1 MGLIRPPIR
10 KLEFLALPARR
21 QLPSRFPSPFQPSY
35 LPYLAS
41 PSPLSPPF
49 FQPFFP
55 PNRHTRAE
63 KNNGTIL
70 EIFRFFRGGGWNER
84 EFRNKGE
91 TKPQRRESNRF
102 VSETVGTTLRKGS
115 PLYTSPAKG
124 CVRRSGARSGG
135 TVISCPRNRSS
146 RILRRVSYRPVLE
159 PLALKIEYCR
169 GIPLERRTTIIEA
182 AAKAALADNRG
193 TRRNSN
199 LGDILLA
206 RGEADWEEARF
217 VGRRPFFSF
226 IPAAGFLTRLERRR
240 MRRWCVAATGLQK
253 KAEKERVIY
262 RHEARSARIT
272 FPSARS

>member
-21 QLPSRFPSPFQPSY
+21 QLPSRFPSPSQPSY

-55 PNRHTRAE
+55 PNRSRERKTTERFQKFFDSFEGVVGTRE
-63 KNNGTIL
+63 N
-70 EIFRFFRGGGWNER
+70 F
-84 EFRNKGE
+84 E
-91 TKPQRRESNRF
+91 TKVKLNRKEGNPIA
-102 VSETVGTTLRKGS
+102 SCPKLSGPRSAKGL

-146 RILRRVSYRPVLE
+146 RILRRVSCRPVLE

-169 GIPLERRTTIIEA
+169 GIPLDRPRTA
-182 AAKAALADNRG
+182 YNNNR
-193 TRRNSN
+193 SC
-199 LGDILLA
+199 
-206 RGEADWEEARF
+206 GES
-217 VGRRPFFSF
+217 SF
-226 IPAAGFLTRLERRR
+226 G
-240 MRRWCVAATGLQK
+240 G
-253 KAEKERVIY
+253 
-262 RHEARSARIT
+262 
-272 FPSARS
+272 

>member
-21 QLPSRFPSPFQPSY
+21 QLPSRFPSPSQPSY

-41 PSPLSPPF
+41 PSPLSPPLLPTF
-49 FQPFFP
+49 LP
-55 PNRHTRAE
+55 PKPAHPSRVE

-70 EIFRFFRGGGWNER
+70 EIFRFFRGDGWNER

-169 GIPLERRTTIIEA
+169 GIPLDRPRTA
-182 AAKAALADNRG
+182 YNNNR
-193 TRRNSN
+193 SC
-199 LGDILLA
+199 
-206 RGEADWEEARF
+206 GES
-217 VGRRPFFSF
+217 SF
-226 IPAAGFLTRLERRR
+226 G
-240 MRRWCVAATGLQK
+240 G
-253 KAEKERVIY
+253 
-262 RHEARSARIT
+262 
-272 FPSARS
+272 